1 MIFLKKKFLFTILL
15 ILFGFF
21 FYFNSNICNFKRF
34 INSSI
39 NFGTFYTVSH
49 CGNFLN
55 LKIKGTLKSLIIKTK
70 FEIYARSFLK
80 SGNYELINEK
90 ILNQLLN
97 QNKTNSI
104 KPEKIIGVKKTNN
117 YNTKLSNFRNW
128 QRSHGGDENLKFADY
143 SGINLENINNL
154 KLLWKFKE
162 KGNNFTK
169 IQLNPIYK
177 NNILY
182 FASGNGKIIALD
194 SRNGKK
200 IWSLQSIKDIST
212 RGVIF
217 DNDENYI
224 YVPIE
229 KRIFKINSET
239 GVVEKKFGK
248 NGSIGV
254 NTRSAPIFFRNNV
267 CAAQLFPASIK
278 CYNKKSGKLNFDI
291 NIHPN
296 NKTFSQGGTIWSNI
310 AFDKQNEIVYA
321 VTGNPRPALIGLT
334 RTGTNKNA
342 NSIVAVDLNNRKILW
357 THQDVLHD
365 LWDYDVSAPPVIT
378 NVGIG
383 EKIFPGLVVISKIGN
398 IYLFNRITGESYFDI
413 NYKKVPKS
421 QIKGEFNSSYQLNLK
436 EPEPLQNLN
445 FSKNDFNEKGILK
458 YSKKIDLNHFSFGE
472 FIPPK
477 LGGEVVI
484 NGLHGG
490 VSFTGFS
497 INPKKHII
505 FAPVNNIPHKLKL
518 ELKTYSTI
526 KLKNN
531 SYDLYMNKCA
541 SCHGNY
547 RNGTFE
553 FKPSMSILD
562 NISDKNTYKPSLVG
576 HSIYNKNFNELFSSE
591 YINSLH
597 NNKLI
602 TKEEELLLKELFK
615 NWDQLINKNSEFFYN
630 YNWSTL
636 LASKKIPANKPP
648 WGEIVAVD
656 LITGEHLWKKPIGKL
671 DGKLTG
677 TEINGGLATNS
688 GDILVA
694 TGTYDNLV
702 YFVNQKNG
710 NILNTFELDSPS
722 SAPPIIFK
730 DDIGEKISVVS
741 GMMNY
746 TGFDQKS
753 ETTIYTFGVE

>member
-1 MIFLKKKFLFTILL
+1 MIFFKKKFFLIILL
-15 ILFGFF
+15 LLFGFF
-21 FYFNSNICNFKRF
+21 FYLNSNICNFKRF
-34 INSSI
+34 INSALS
-39 NFGTFYTVSH
+39 FGTFYTASH
-49 CGNFLN
+49 CSNFLH
-55 LKIKGTLKSLIIKTK
+55 LKIKNSIKSLIIKTD

-90 ILNQLLN
+90 ILTNLLN
-97 QNKTNSI
+97 QKEINSD
-104 KPEKIIGVKKTNN
+104 KPEKIIGIKKIDNK
-117 YNTKLSNFRNW
+117 NTKLPNLKHW
-128 QRSHGGDENLKFADY
+128 QRSHGGNENLKFADY
-143 SGINLENINNL
+143 SGINLENIKNL
-154 KLLWKFKE
+154 KLIWKFKE
-162 KGNNFTK
+162 KGNNFNK

-177 NNILY
+177 NNFIY

-200 IWSLQSIKDIST
+200 IWSLQSIKNIST

-217 DNDENYI
+217 DNYENYI

-229 KRIFKINSET
+229 KKIFKINSET
-239 GVVEKKFGK
+239 GVLEKKFGK
-248 NGSIGV
+248 NGSIDI
-254 NTRSAPIFFRNNV
+254 NTRSAPIFYRNNL

-278 CYNKKSGKLNFDI
+278 CYNKKSGKFNFSI

-310 AFDKQNEIVYA
+310 AFDKENEIVYA

-334 RTGTNKNA
+334 RKGANKNS
-342 NSIVAVDLNNRKILW
+342 NSIVAIDLNKRKILW
-357 THQDVLHD
+357 THQDVMHD
-365 LWDYDVSAPPVIT
+365 LWDYDVSAPPVIV
-378 NVGIG
+378 NVSIG

-398 IYLFNRITGESYFDI
+398 IYLFNRITGESYYDI
-413 NYKKVPKS
+413 DYKKVPKS
-421 QIKGEFNSSYQLNLK
+421 KIKGEFNSSYQVDLK
-436 EPEPLQNLN
+436 KPKPLQNLN
-445 FSKNDFNEKGILK
+445 FSRNDFSEKGILK
-458 YSKKIDLNHFSFGE
+458 FSKKIDLNHFSFGE

-477 LGGEVVI
+477 IGGEIII

-497 INPKKHII
+497 INPKKQVI

-526 KLKNN
+526 KLKSN
-531 SYDLYMNKCA
+531 SYDLYLNKCA

-553 FKPSMSILD
+553 FKPAMSILD
-562 NISDKNTYKPSLVG
+562 DINDKSTYKPSLVG
-576 HSIYNKNFNELFSSE
+576 HSIYNENFDELFSSK

-597 NNKLI
+597 NNNLI
-602 TKEEELLLKELFK
+602 TKEEEVELKELFK
-615 NWDQLINKNSEFFYN
+615 NWDQLINKNSEFFYK

-648 WGEIVAVD
+648 WGEIAAVD
-656 LITGEHLWKKPIGKL
+656 LITGKHLWKKPIGKL
-671 DGKLTG
+671 DGKLIG
-677 TEINGGLATNS
+677 TEINGGLAINS
-688 GDILVA
+688 GDIIVS

-702 YFVNQKNG
+702 YFINQKNG
-710 NILNTFELDSPS
+710 DILNTFELDSPG

-730 DDIGEKISVVS
+730 DDKGEKISVIS

-753 ETTIYTFGVE
+753 ETTIYTFGIK